1 MGATTEFRTIQS
13 QHIQVSQA
21 FVEQDRQQQLSFY
34 FSMISFTLT
43 ILNGWKEVF
52 YLSWIDQFIIHL
64 APKIVRPA
72 RVGSLQTQII

>member
-13 QHIQVSQA
+13 QYIQVSQA

-52 YLSWIDQFIIHL
+52 YLSLSDL
-64 APKIVRPA
+64 P
-72 RVGSLQTQII
+72 G

>member
-34 FSMISFTLT
+34 FSMISFNLT
-43 ILNGWKEVF
+43 F
-52 YLSWIDQFIIHL
+52 LSGR
-64 APKIVRPA
+64 K
-72 RVGSLQTQII
+72 